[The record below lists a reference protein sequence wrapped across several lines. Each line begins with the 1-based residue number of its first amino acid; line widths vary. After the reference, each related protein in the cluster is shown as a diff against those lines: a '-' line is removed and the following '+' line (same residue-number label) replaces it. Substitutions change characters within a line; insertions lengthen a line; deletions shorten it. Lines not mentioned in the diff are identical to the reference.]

1 MAKRWNK
8 ALAFAL
14 ALCMCAGSMNVSA
27 WATTTTETVNNGDG
41 TTTAIT
47 TTTEEKTDAEKN
59 LTVTVTVEKHTKGTL
74 EDDTTVDGVK
84 LVRDEKR
91 VDTTTT
97 SEDGD
102 LLGESW
108 EEGGT
113 ETKKWS
119 EEIKPGED
127 VPPVSAPVTPEDPT
141 TNEKEGV
148 TSGKVHSE
156 TEETTGDKDKSDGE
170 WDFTTTTTK
179 IDREVKVETSQV
191 TVTESE
197 KTDVDLEPVKPDTM
211 VKTKDDGTTVIV
223 QGYYADGT
231 KKEGIAVRDNYFD
244 SFGYDIVEYT
254 DPNTNEKSYK
264 LYDEYGKEI
273 DFVGD
278 FHYCGW
284 GDYPKYHMVD
294 YYEVYYVTKD
304 GQRVPEGGEIE
315 YDENGKPL
323 TETKL
328 IEGEDGQIIQFA
340 LQDKEGNI
348 VYAYCVDLETEAK
361 YGAFYDVANLEDNTY
376 YADKNSESHIRAI
389 VTNGYWGTNA
399 TVYETNEDGTIKTYD
414 NGLPIPKKDENG
426 NVVVDTTKTGSLAKI
441 KHDMATYFSNNPG
454 KDSEVI
460 TTDADGKQTTVKLS
474 TLMEGLTEAEAAT
487 VTQAAIWSWSNGSI
501 AVDNGAEG
509 EKIIGVNGWGGK
521 GNYDRMNALYTY
533 LMSLESKEHT
543 ETTVIDKD
551 TFIAKDGLNLV
562 IGDKVGS
569 KKATDEEGNVL
580 KDEAGND
587 IINDVYEAS
596 LNFTLEFTPSRDK
609 DDLLVTIKYT
619 DLDGKEQSI
628 IKRLAGTDDGKNKYI
643 KPNEDGSYTIDGL
656 KLSENENWTFNIEL
670 SGTQKLEQGV
680 YVYSPVGGRG
690 SSQTMIGM
698 GEGTKSVDVQSSVTV
713 NFSVAESKKVTT
725 VREWHDESDPV
736 WTPTEKPE
744 YPEDDEHDDDKDI
757 PEDPVPLSDLVDI
770 LDEEIPLANVPQTG
784 VNNTPWSLMVVA
796 AGLALAAVLGKK
808 NK

>member
-27 WATTTTETVNNGDG
+27 WATTTGPVDNGDG

-59 LTVTVTVEKHTKGTL
+59 LTVTVTVEKHTEGTL

-108 EEGGT
+108 EEGGK

-127 VPPVSAPVTPEDPT
+127 VPPVSAPVTPDDPT
-141 TNEKEGV
+141 TKDVNEGK
-148 TSGKVHSE
+148 TSGEVHSK
-156 TEETTGDKDKSDGE
+156 TEETTGDTDKSDGK
-170 WDFTTTTTK
+170 WDFTTTTTE
-179 IDREVKVETSQV
+179 IDRKVKVETSQV

-231 KKEGIAVRDNYFD
+231 KKEGIGERENYFD
-244 SFGYDIVEYT
+244 RFGYDLENLTFVKVE
-254 DPNTNEKSYK
+254 DPETKEKTLVLQDANGNK
-264 LYDEYGKEI
+264 VPWE
-273 DFVGD
+273 GD
-278 FHYCGW
+278 YQYCGW
-284 GDYPKYHMVD
+284 GDYPEGHWVNYNR
-294 YYEVYYVTKD
+294 VTYKKGD
-304 GQRVPEGGEIE
+304 NEEILC
-315 YDENGKPL
+315 DENGKPL

-348 VYAYCVDLETEAK
+348 VYAYCVDLETGAE

-376 YADKNSESHIRAI
+376 YADENSESHIRAI

-399 TVYETNEDGTIKTYD
+399 TVYETNKDGTIKTGD

-426 NVVVDTTKTGSLAKI
+426 NVIVDTTKTGSLAKI
-441 KHDMATYFSNNPG
+441 KHDMATYFSNNKE
-454 KDSEVI
+454 KDTEVE
-460 TTDADGKQTTVKLS
+460 TTDADGKPTKVKLS
-474 TLMEGLTEAEAAT
+474 TLMEGLTEAEAAA

-569 KKATDEEGNVL
+569 KKATDEEGKVL

-596 LNFTLEFTPSRDK
+596 LNFTLEFKPSRDK

-628 IKRLAGTDDGKNKYI
+628 IKRLAGTDDGENKYI
-643 KPNEDGSYTIDGL
+643 EPNEDGSYTIDGL

-698 GEGTKSVDVQSSVTV
+698 GEGTKSVDVQASVTV
-713 NFSVAESKKVTT
+713 NFSVDESKKVTT

-744 YPEDDEHDDDKDI
+744 YPEEDEHDDDKDI

-770 LDEEIPLANVPQTG
+770 FDEEIPLANVPQTG
-784 VNNTPWSLMVVA
+784 ANNTSWS
-796 AGLALAAVLGKK
+796 ALAAVAGLMMAVAAFSKK
-808 NK
+808 K